1 MSTSSSCKGGPTGSP
16 QNAGQMGAQL
26 LNKMGI
32 TTCKTS
38 SSESAGKFE
47 AKALLASVSGAISK
61 SSSSTSGCSDVSLLL
76 NSFTNTV
83 NEATCN
89 STSASNSTALTV
101 TAVQNINFSS
111 SGAGSI
117 VEPSPTCPN
126 ASVSQS
132 VNMNISFVSKFTADL
147 QSSITNSISNH
158 MSTFTNTLSKTNT
171 AFGATP
177 QGKTSVQALND
188 ANQTDS
194 IQQNLSSAISKM
206 KVSVDANQNM
216 TFEATNGGSLYYP
229 CVINQNDV
237 IILQI
242 TSVVSDTIANTFG
255 NAIQGYF
262 TAHQK
267 YVDDTTSSGAPSALT
282 TSFGSSMG
290 MYIVGGILVVGLIV
304 VAVYFMKSGGIQA
317 ITAVAAPEAT
327 IARRA
332 TSSAPAPAVAPAVAP
347 VSASSAPAVAPV
359 SASFRYY
366 GRNHPW

>member
-1 MSTSSSCKGGPTGSP
+1 MSTSSSCGGGPTASP
-16 QNAGQMGAQL
+16 ANAGQMGAQL

-38 SSESAGKFE
+38 SSEEAGKFE
-47 AKALLASVSGAISK
+47 GKMLLASVSGAISK

-76 NSFTNTV
+76 DSFTNTV

-89 STSASNSTALTV
+89 STSASNSSALT
-101 TAVQNINFSS
+101 TTLVQNINFSAT
-111 SGAGSI
+111 GEGS
-117 VEPSPTCPN
+117 VLEPSPTCPN
-126 ASVSQS
+126 TSVSQS
-132 VNMNISFVSKFTADL
+132 IQMNLSFVSNFTSQL

-177 QGKTSVQALND
+177 QGKTAVQALNN

-194 IQQNLSSAISKM
+194 IQKNLSSAISKM
-206 KVSVDANQNM
+206 QVSLDTNQNLNF
-216 TFEATNGGSLYYP
+216 TATGEKSTVYYP
-229 CVINQNDV
+229 CEISQNAV
-237 IILQI
+237 LFIQI
-242 TSVVSDTIANTFG
+242 SNVVSDTIANTFG
-255 NAIQGYF
+255 TAIQGYF

-267 YVDDTTSSGAPSALT
+267 YVDDTKNAGAPSALT

-327 IARRA
+327 LASRA
-332 TSSAPAPAVAPAVAP
+332 ASRAPAVAP
-347 VSASSAPAVAPV
+347 VSASAAPTGAPV

-366 GRNHPW
+366 GRKQPW